1 MRTIR
6 KIALVLGLTLMLTGM
21 GFSAINE
28 SGMIGESGNE
38 TEGDG
43 NGLVNDVS
51 NFLTS
56 TSPAFLII
64 LGIILIV
71 GSGFAKIIGYI
82 LIVLAVIR
90 LLLNL
95 L

>member
-1 MRTIR
+1 MNTSR
-6 KIALVLGLTLMLTGM
+6 KIALFLGFTLILSGV
-21 GFSAINE
+21 GFSQVNG
-28 SGMIGESGNE
+28 SGMMNGNASE
-38 TEGDG
+38 MDG
-43 NGLVNDVS
+43 GGLVNDAS
-51 NFLTS
+51 SFLTS

-64 LGIILIV
+64 LGIILVV

-82 LIVLAVIR
+82 LIVFAIIR